1 MPVTKSYLYII
12 EEDADLS
19 AIRGESE
26 IIMRK
31 EKDLHLDVSIDKDA
45 HIDYI
50 ERQEILEQER
60 LVAELTKSFE
70 DTVRRMI
77 DEEYEIRP
85 RKCGHPSWED

>member
-1 MPVTKSYLYII
+1 
-12 EEDADLS
+12 
-19 AIRGESE
+19 
-26 IIMRK
+26 MRK
-31 EKDLHLDVSIDKDA
+31 ELQLDVSIDKDA

-77 DEEYEIRP
+77 DEEYEIRS
-85 RKCGHPSWED
+85 RKCGHPAWED

>member
-1 MPVTKSYLYII
+1 
-12 EEDADLS
+12 
-19 AIRGESE
+19 
-26 IIMRK
+26 MRK
-31 EKDLHLDVSIDKDA
+31 ENLHLDLSIDKDA

-50 ERQEILEQER
+50 DRQEIIEQER

-85 RKCGHPSWED
+85 RKCGHPSWEE

>member
-1 MPVTKSYLYII
+1 
-12 EEDADLS
+12 
-19 AIRGESE
+19 
-26 IIMRK
+26 MRK
-31 EKDLHLDVSIDKDA
+31 ENLHLDLSIDKDS

>member
-12 EEDADLS
+12 EKMLTY
-19 AIRGESE
+19 RLYGEKVRKV
-26 IIMRK
+26 MRK
-31 EKDLHLDVSIDKDA
+31 ENLPLDVSIDKDA

-50 ERQEILEQER
+50 ERQAILEQER

-85 RKCGHPSWED
+85 RKCGHPSWEE

>member
-26 IIMRK
+26 KIMRK
-31 EKDLHLDVSIDKDA
+31 EKDLHLDVSIDKDS

-70 DTVRRMI
+70 ETVRRMI

>member
-1 MPVTKSYLYII
+1 MLTYRLY
-12 EEDADLS
+12 
-19 AIRGESE
+19 GEKARR
-26 IIMRK
+26 IMRK
-31 EKDLHLDVSIDKDA
+31 ENLPLDVSIDKDS

-85 RKCGHPSWED
+85 RKCGHPSWEE

>member
-1 MPVTKSYLYII
+1 MLTYRLY
-12 EEDADLS
+12 
-19 AIRGESE
+19 GEKARKV
-26 IIMRK
+26 MRK
-31 EKDLHLDVSIDKDA
+31 DLPLDVSIDKDA

-50 ERQEILEQER
+50 ERQKILEQER

-85 RKCGHPSWED
+85 RKCGHPSWEE

>member
-1 MPVTKSYLYII
+1 MPVTKSYLYIR
-12 EEDADLS
+12 EDADLS

-31 EKDLHLDVSIDKDA
+31 ENLHLDVSIDKDA

-85 RKCGHPSWED
+85 RKCGHPSWEE

>member
-1 MPVTKSYLYII
+1 MLTYRLY
-12 EEDADLS
+12 
-19 AIRGESE
+19 GEKVRS
-26 IIMRK
+26 IMSTAN
-31 EKDLHLDVSIDKDA
+31 LPLDVSIDKDS

-85 RKCGHPSWED
+85 RKCGHPAWEE

>member
-1 MPVTKSYLYII
+1 MPVTKSYLYIL
-12 EEDADLS
+12 EDADLS
-19 AIRGESE
+19 AIRGERE

-31 EKDLHLDVSIDKDA
+31 EKDLTLDVSIDKDA

-50 ERQEILEQER
+50 ERQEILEQES

-85 RKCGHPSWED
+85 RKCGHPSWEE

>member
-1 MPVTKSYLYII
+1 MPVMNEELFIYNRKMLTYRLY
-12 EEDADLS
+12 
-19 AIRGESE
+19 GEKARK
-26 IIMRK
+26 IMRK
-31 EKDLHLDVSIDKDA
+31 ENLPLDVSVDKDA

-85 RKCGHPSWED
+85 RKCGHPSWEE